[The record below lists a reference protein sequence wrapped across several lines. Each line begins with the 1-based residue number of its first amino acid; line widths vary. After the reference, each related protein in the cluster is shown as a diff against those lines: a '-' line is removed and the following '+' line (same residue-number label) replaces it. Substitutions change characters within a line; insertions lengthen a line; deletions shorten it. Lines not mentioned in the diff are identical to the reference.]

1 VVNIFHCF
9 FGGKSINIEEA
20 LFELCFGGL
29 CMAPRAPAVMT
40 ISGVVF
46 HPLCAM
52 SFITVCEFYNLDC
65 HCWCGCLRGG
75 AYHVGGRVLIAY
87 QVLVWRYI
95 DMVLIDMYMVAT
107 MVVLYC
113 LVAYYNFDQHLLV

>member
-1 VVNIFHCF
+1 
-9 FGGKSINIEEA
+9 
-20 LFELCFGGL
+20 
-29 CMAPRAPAVMT
+29 
-40 ISGVVF
+40 
-46 HPLCAM
+46 
-52 SFITVCEFYNLDC
+52 
-65 HCWCGCLRGG
+65 
-75 AYHVGGRVLIAY
+75 VGGRVLIAY

>member
-52 SFITVCEFYNLDC
+52 SFIRIFYFSYFSNIFSRGNLTLQYVNSTNWIVTVGVGA
-65 HCWCGCLRGG
+65 CGGG
-75 AYHVGGRVLIAY
+75 LIM
-87 QVLVWRYI
+87 W
-95 DMVLIDMYMVAT
+95 
-107 MVVLYC
+107 VVEY
-113 LVAYYNFDQHLLV
+113 